1 MCYTANRIQVLLKE
15 QNHYTKTILALVFCD
30 NLRVSELK
38 SWTHCSSQLHN
49 TTFNH
54 PAKSMDDGNMLLFLH
69 GVLQVYL
76 GFWNATNPIQEY
88 IPDFTTASRCLQDEC
103 ANMIT
108 ETVSLLKHIR
118 SCQYLANINTVE
130 KMDELQKL
138 NTDLISIL
146 SKYFQTNIWA

>member
-1 MCYTANRIQVLLKE
+1 MGLDGVEKVLE
-15 QNHYTKTILALVFCD
+15 YLADYLPA
-30 NLRVSELK
+30 
-38 SWTHCSSQLHN
+38 
-49 TTFNH
+49 TFNH
-54 PAKSMDDGNMLLFLH
+54 PAKSMDDGDMLSFLR

-76 GFWNATNPIQEY
+76 EFWNATNPVQEY
-88 IPDFTTASRCLQDEC
+88 VPDFTTASRCLKDEC

-130 KMDELQKL
+130 KIDELQKL

-146 SKYFQTNIWA
+146 SEYFQTNIWV